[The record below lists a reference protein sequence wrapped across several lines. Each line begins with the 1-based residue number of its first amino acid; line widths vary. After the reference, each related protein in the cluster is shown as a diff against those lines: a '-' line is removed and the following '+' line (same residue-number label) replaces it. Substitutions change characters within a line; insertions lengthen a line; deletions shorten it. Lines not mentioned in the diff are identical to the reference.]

1 MRCGRSVADPPDD
14 PVAAVVVAE
23 LRAPRDLVLVPP
35 LREVDRLAE
44 TLDGLESRASPRGTH
59 PETAVASS

>member
-1 MRCGRSVADPPDD
+1 
-14 PVAAVVVAE
+14 
-23 LRAPRDLVLVPP
+23 
-35 LREVDRLAE
+35 VDRLAE